1 MFKVIIIVVQSLS
14 HDQLF
19 ATLWPVAHQGP
30 LSIGF
35 FRQEYWSGLPRP
47 PSGDHPNPWI
57 KPASLVSPALAG
69 GSLPLVPPGKPIYT
83 YR

>member
-1 MFKVIIIVVQSLS
+1 MCVLS
-14 HDQLF
+14 HFSCVQLF
-19 ATLWPVAHQGP
+19 VTLWPVAHQGP

>member
-1 MFKVIIIVVQSLS
+1 MCVLS
-14 HDQLF
+14 HFSCVQLF
-19 ATLWPVAHQGP
+19 ATLWTVAHQGP

-35 FRQEYWSGLPRP
+35 FRQEYWSGLSRP

-57 KPASLVSPALAG
+57 KPVSPALAG